1 MTHYTMR
8 RRALLIATGVGMCA
22 VLLVSMHAMPSP
34 HGFVVAMQLTAMRA
48 APPALEFLERPGK
61 LRWIQNTPKLYWTGS
76 TGGGAGYYADL
87 VANPGERPEE
97 YLEKQRLLKQQQQYA
112 RQESD
117 LEHHSSFLDRLQKAQ
132 EENAA
137 VHHAAGL
144 PWHPEMG
151 TDISFIPTAEFPGS
165 MERVPGAAQRY
176 MARAFHVQQLGTKGK
191 EFEKRI
197 QPRSWVSVTLT
208 PKSAQSGVTV
218 ELLPPPQKDPY
229 RPAADAQIEIPLH
242 HITANPGRGTAT
254 WKYGA
259 DAGKDDFEDKD
270 DGSFNY
276 NFVTVS
282 PKDARTGAYVRYIMG
297 GPPGAV
303 QSDAAKAAE
312 AAAKSKAA
320 ANAALDAEPLLRPA
334 KIFCTTAQH
343 PDGAKPPP
351 CEVVKAVPDL
361 EMDDDVYD

>member
-1 MTHYTMR
+1 MR
-8 RRALLIATGVGMCA
+8 RPLLIATGASLCA

-34 HGFVVAMQLTAMRA
+34 HGFIVAMQLDAIRA
-48 APPALEFLERPGK
+48 APPALEIRTGTW
-61 LRWIQNTPKLYWTGS
+61 RWHAPKLYWTGS

-97 YLEKQRLLKQQQQYA
+97 YLEKQRLLEQQRQAA
-112 RQESD
+112 RQEGD
-117 LEHHSSFLDRLQKAQ
+117 LEQEAAGPKSHRLQKIQ
-132 EENAA
+132 EENAV

-165 MERVPGAAQRY
+165 MERVPGAAQRSI
-176 MARAFHVQQLGTKGK
+176 ARAFPVQQLGAKGMAFPK
-191 EFEKRI
+191 PL

-208 PKSAQSGVTV
+208 PKAVQSGGGTA

-229 RPAADAQIEIPLH
+229 MPAAEENTEKPLH

-254 WKYGA
+254 WNYGA
-259 DAGKDDFEDKD
+259 DAGRDDFEDRD

-320 ANAALDAEPLLRPA
+320 ANAALDAEPLLRPT
-334 KIFCTTAQH
+334 KIFCSAASH

-351 CEVVKAVPDL
+351 CEVVKAVPNL

>member
-1 MTHYTMR
+1 MAKSHKYTM
-8 RRALLIATGVGMCA
+8 RRALLIATGASLCA
-22 VLLVSMHAMPSP
+22 MLLVSMHAMPSP
-34 HGFVVAMQLTAMRA
+34 HGFVVAMQLDAMRA
-48 APPALEFLERPGK
+48 TPPALE
-61 LRWIQNTPKLYWTGS
+61 RWMQNTPKLYWTGS

-97 YLEKQRLLKQQQQYA
+97 YLEKQRLLEQQQQA

-117 LEHHSSFLDRLQKAQ
+117 LEQENVGLDRLQNVQ
-132 EENAA
+132 EEHAA
-137 VHHAAGL
+137 MHHAAGL

-165 MERVPGAAQRY
+165 MERVPGSAQRFV
-176 MARAFHVQQLGTKGK
+176 ARAFPVQQLGAMGTAFPKSL
-191 EFEKRI
+191 

-208 PKSAQSGVTV
+208 PKAAQFGGGTV
-218 ELLPPPQKDPY
+218 KLLPPPQKDSY
-229 RPAADAQIEIPLH
+229 DEKIETPLH

-259 DAGKDDFEDKD
+259 DAGKDDYEDKD

-282 PKDARTGAYVRYIMG
+282 PKDARVGAYVRYVMG

-312 AAAKSKAA
+312 AAAKAKAA
-320 ANAALDAEPLLRPA
+320 AHAALDAEPLLRPT
-334 KIFCTTAQH
+334 KIFCTTSQH
-343 PDGAKPPP
+343 SDGAKPPP
-351 CEVVKAVPDL
+351 CEVVQAVPDL
-361 EMDDDVYD
+361 ELDDDVYD